1 MLNASQLGQGWHRL
15 LRRFGLARELEV
27 TAKASGALL
36 RCREIK
42 NAGDLL
48 RLALAYGPC
57 GMSLRVAA
65 AWAETIGLGSLS
77 DVAVMKRL
85 QASAGWLQGD
95 VGQLL
100 AGALPARRWGKA
112 GGSSDWATARRS
124 ANPAA
129 TGPTW

>member
-1 MLNASQLGQGWHRL
+1 MLNALQLGQGWDRL
-15 LRRFGLARELEV
+15 LSRFGSARELEV

-77 DVAVMKRL
+77 DVAGIKRL
-85 QASAGWLQGD
+85 QARAPLLQG
-95 VGQLL
+95 GGGPLL
-100 AGALPARRWGKA
+100 APRL
-112 GGSSDWATARRS
+112 T
-124 ANPAA
+124 
-129 TGPTW
+129 

>member
-15 LRRFGLARELEV
+15 LSRFGSAEELEA

-42 NAGDLL
+42 SAGDLL

-57 GMSLRVAA
+57 GMSLRTAA
-65 AWAETIGLGSLS
+65 AWAETIGVGSLS

-85 QASAGWLQGD
+85 QASADWLQE
-95 VGQLL
+95 VSGQLL
-100 AGALPARRWGKA
+100 ARRLAAGPAI
-112 GGSSDWATARRS
+112 
-124 ANPAA
+124 
-129 TGPTW
+129 

>member
-1 MLNASQLGQGWHRL
+1 MLTASQLGQGWPELLGRL
-15 LRRFGLARELEV
+15 GSAEELEA

-85 QASAGWLQGD
+85 QARADWLPGV

-100 AGALPARRWGKA
+100 APGLAGAPGVK
-112 GGSSDWATARRS
+112 G
-124 ANPAA
+124 
-129 TGPTW
+129 